1 MIACEFLLFFL
12 SIFSLSLII
21 LHPREIIDFIA
32 ISKLLNLRG
41 STGENYDGIKIKNG
55 RTRKWAGKNFR
66 RRGEGEEVPSVSRGG
81 RGETQSRSLVVYL
94 KISLMHVRRSRDTPS
109 PLPLFL
115 TVHAYWAIPRH
126 ECRHK
131 LPERDAL
138 HRFHVLPAP
147 VELVHREPTQLLGY
161 RSLAISKE
169 IPDQLAQCEPGHENF
184 SLFSL
189 PLSSSSP
196 LHETCRPAT
205 RSSPTPFIR

>member
-1 MIACEFLLFFL
+1 MIACEFLLFFYQY
-12 SIFSLSLII
+12 SLSVSYYFTPARNHRFHRDFQTLKSS
-21 LHPREIIDFIA
+21 REYRG
-32 ISKLLNLRG
+32 KLWR
-41 STGENYDGIKIKNG
+41 YIKIKNG

-66 RRGEGEEVPSVSRGG
+66 RREEVPSVSRGG

-184 SLFSL
+184 SLFSPPPL
-189 PLSSSSP
+189 LLLSS
-196 LHETCRPAT
+196 T
-205 RSSPTPFIR
+205 RNAYLQQEVHRHSHRL

>member
-1 MIACEFLLFFL
+1 MKRIYEAFEMIACEFLLFFL

-66 RRGEGEEVPSVSRGG
+66 RREEVPSVSRGG

-115 TVHAYWAIPRH
+115 TVHAY
-126 ECRHK
+126 
-131 LPERDAL
+131 
-138 HRFHVLPAP
+138 
-147 VELVHREPTQLLGY
+147 
-161 RSLAISKE
+161 
-169 IPDQLAQCEPGHENF
+169 
-184 SLFSL
+184 
-189 PLSSSSP
+189 
-196 LHETCRPAT
+196 
-205 RSSPTPFIR
+205 